1 MAAAA
6 EALDKGRIRVF
17 KRPSTLGIFI
27 HRNAS
32 NGGSSK
38 TTLRNAI
45 GITAPQTE
53 SLTKIGLAPESGERF
68 SKHGV
73 SSHDHLTVAELSSA
87 GSTLREQRAAI
98 AYAFSAHA
106 CGQWQALRTRKCGV
120 GHSNRSMRIARGAGV

>member
-1 MAAAA
+1 MAVAA
-6 EALDKGRIRVF
+6 ETLDKGRIRAF

-32 NGGSSK
+32 NAGADK

-53 SLTKIGLAPESGERF
+53 SLTEIGLAPESGERF

-87 GSTLREQRAAI
+87 GSTLREQGVAI
-98 AYAFSAHA
+98 TYAFSARA
-106 CGQWQALRTRKCGV
+106 RGQWQALRTRKCGL
-120 GHSNRSMRIARGAGV
+120 GHFNRSMRIARGAGV

>member
-17 KRPSTLGIFI
+17 KRPSTLAIFI

-32 NGGSSK
+32 NAGSSK

-53 SLTKIGLAPESGERF
+53 SLTEIGLAPESGERF
-68 SKHGV
+68 
-73 SSHDHLTVAELSSA
+73 
-87 GSTLREQRAAI
+87 
-98 AYAFSAHA
+98 
-106 CGQWQALRTRKCGV
+106 
-120 GHSNRSMRIARGAGV
+120 